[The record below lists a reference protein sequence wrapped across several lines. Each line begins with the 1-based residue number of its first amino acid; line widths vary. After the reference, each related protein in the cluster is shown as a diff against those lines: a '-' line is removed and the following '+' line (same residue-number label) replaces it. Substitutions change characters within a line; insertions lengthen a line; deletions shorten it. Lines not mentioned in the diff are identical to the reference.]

1 MLCYFVIFLITDVHL
16 HMYLVTLETV
26 PSDTCFAVEK
36 KLAFWDIPL
45 NMSQVAAAFFFFFLL
60 FVYKAYLD

>member
-1 MLCYFVIFLITDVHL
+1 
-16 HMYLVTLETV
+16 MYLVTLETV

-45 NMSQVAAAFFFFFLL
+45 NMSQVAAAFFFFFYYL
-60 FVYKAYLD
+60 FTKPIWTSKG

>member
-1 MLCYFVIFLITDVHL
+1 
-16 HMYLVTLETV
+16 MYLVTLETV

-45 NMSQVAAAFFFFFLL
+45 NMSQVAAAFFFFFFTICLQSL
-60 FVYKAYLD
+60 FGLARAENN